1 MIRRA
6 LRRLRSDES
15 GLSITELLVSS
26 MLTLGILVMIGN
38 MFIQTAAI
46 TSQSTQT
53 NNSNNIASNIANEVA
68 ATVRVATN
76 LSKSGQAV
84 PDPAIVSGS
93 REALTIY
100 ALSNTDPANP
110 APVRVKYTINS
121 DREVIEERCTGTAS
135 GGFWTFGS
143 CASLTTRN
151 LGGAVTTLTG
161 VDDQF
166 FTYYTAA
173 NQPIVIAAGNLTAT
187 QRATV
192 ASIRIYVSVRA
203 DGSETKQAVISNT
216 VFMGNLGLDQS
227 E

>member
-1 MIRRA
+1 VIRRV
-6 LRRLRSDES
+6 LRRIRSDES
-15 GLSITELLVSS
+15 GLSLTELLVSS
-26 MLTLGILVMIGN
+26 MLTLGILAMVGN

-53 NNSNNIASNIANEVA
+53 NNSNNIAANIANEVA

-76 LSKSGQAV
+76 LSKSGQAL

-93 REALTIY
+93 RESLTLY
-100 ALSNTDPANP
+100 SLSNTDPDNP

-151 LGGAVTTLTG
+151 LGGAVTALTG

-192 ASIRIYVSVRA
+192 ASIRIYVSVKA